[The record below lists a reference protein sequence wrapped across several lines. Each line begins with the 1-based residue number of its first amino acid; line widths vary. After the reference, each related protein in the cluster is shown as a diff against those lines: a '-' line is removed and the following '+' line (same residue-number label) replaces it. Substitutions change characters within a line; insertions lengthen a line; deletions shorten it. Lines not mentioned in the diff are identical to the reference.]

1 MEAGDKRVRP
11 PASRYP
17 NGPSDNP
24 KVPLRVVGNHEK
36 FAGYGGGGRGYIC
49 TPLHRKL
56 ATPWQFIRPRSDI
69 TTHGAFLELV
79 LLPSVSFSLTLPQ
92 HVRQPPDSSYYSS
105 LTHQK
110 PVLPTMEED
119 SEEAI
124 EESFST
130 KPWAANNCQNAG
142 VSLGVT
148 WCAPRLNCDSSAG
161 SATAFRHLDKHLG
174 SFRCDKSPPPEGLL
188 SVFSYLGRP
197 AVILLPCNP
206 TVTTRR

>member
-24 KVPLRVVGNHEK
+24 KVPLRVVSNHEK

-79 LLPSVSFSLTLPQ
+79 LLPSVSFS
-92 HVRQPPDSSYYSS
+92 QPYPSTFVSLQIRAIIAHS
-105 LTHQK
+105 LT
-110 PVLPTMEED
+110 
-119 SEEAI
+119 
-124 EESFST
+124 
-130 KPWAANNCQNAG
+130 
-142 VSLGVT
+142 
-148 WCAPRLNCDSSAG
+148 R
-161 SATAFRHLDKHLG
+161 
-174 SFRCDKSPPPEGLL
+174 SPSCRRWRKTRKRPSRRASQP
-188 SVFSYLGRP
+188 SRGRP
-197 AVILLPCNP
+197 T
-206 TVTTRR
+206 TVKMLASHSESPGVPQG